1 MKIALVIGYGS
12 IGKRHVKIL
21 TKFKKFKKI
30 VVFTK
35 QKIKNYNTISN
46 LAEIRKLNPSY
57 IVIST
62 RTNEHFKYLAYCE
75 KYFSGKTILVEKP
88 VFEKIR
94 QMSIRKNKVYV
105 GYNLRFHPVIQKIK
119 QVIKKK
125 EIFNINIQNS
135 SFLPNWRSNIHYTKS
150 NSAKKLYGGGI
161 LLELS
166 HELDFI
172 RYLFGDYTI
181 NFSINKKVSN
191 LKINTDDILV
201 LSGFIRNNK
210 KNKTILNLNQNFFSK
225 IIRRDIF
232 IDGKNFYMHA
242 DLINSE
248 IKILRNQNTQ
258 TFSNKK
264 NSSAILDDT
273 YYDLHKAVLR
283 NDEKI
288 VCTYKQALVVMR
300 DIELI
305 RRK

>member
-125 EIFNINIQNS
+125 RNI
-135 SFLPNWRSNIHYTKS
+135 
-150 NSAKKLYGGGI
+150 
-161 LLELS
+161 
-166 HELDFI
+166 
-172 RYLFGDYTI
+172 
-181 NFSINKKVSN
+181 
-191 LKINTDDILV
+191 
-201 LSGFIRNNK
+201 
-210 KNKTILNLNQNFFSK
+210 
-225 IIRRDIF
+225 
-232 IDGKNFYMHA
+232 
-242 DLINSE
+242 
-248 IKILRNQNTQ
+248 
-258 TFSNKK
+258 
-264 NSSAILDDT
+264 
-273 YYDLHKAVLR
+273 
-283 NDEKI
+283 
-288 VCTYKQALVVMR
+288 
-300 DIELI
+300 
-305 RRK
+305 